1 MRNVIEGAL
10 RSNIT
15 NFLNGFKV
23 EKGGGRFREIMGKE
37 KIENLNWWLII
48 NTRIE
53 IVLKNIAA
61 MTQNIFVFSFFA
73 FKLTMYMY
81 ELKLPCTYLLR
92 GKSDFVITPQRLMT
106 NIQSVFSTYKY

>member
-1 MRNVIEGAL
+1 MTPKHGLCSAELRLLSFILCQNIRLYKIRN
-10 RSNIT
+10 R
-15 NFLNGFKV
+15 NGFKV

-37 KIENLNWWLII
+37 KIENLNWWFII

-73 FKLTMYMY
+73 F
-81 ELKLPCTYLLR
+81 
-92 GKSDFVITPQRLMT
+92 
-106 NIQSVFSTYKY
+106 N